1 MSTTLTNA
9 FQSQGY
15 VIQPTSAVS
24 WADLGSSP
32 YTSWSNWTL
41 WNPQPN
47 TATVEILE
55 DTGASAPRLPILPLQ
70 YQGTITVSL
79 DISDSLDSAGDL
91 VSPTTINFV
100 EGTEYAPVSGR
111 YYKYTITLDT
121 DSTTPSPYVILPTI
135 LFNDDKIT
143 DVREDIDT
151 STLSGTIDARQLTTT
166 VGIIT
171 SLTATALQ
179 GGVTYSSQLLQDR
192 VYAVPDDYTFDDNAI
207 VINTVS
213 KSPPVIR
220 CFDLNGESIDA
231 IIDVTI
237 TGLPKIQLTEQGVL
251 ISG

>member
-1 MSTTLTNA
+1 MTTALTNA
-9 FQSQGY
+9 FQSTGY
-15 VIQPTSAVS
+15 VIQPTSQTT

-32 YTSWSNWTL
+32 YSSWESWTL

-47 TATVEILE
+47 TVTVVILE
-55 DTGASAPRLPILPLQ
+55 DTGASAPRLPVMPLT
-70 YQGTITVSL
+70 YEGDITVSL
-79 DISDSLDSAGDL
+79 DISDTVDSSGAL
-91 VSPTTINFV
+91 VSPTTISFTP
-100 EGTEYAPVSGR
+100 GTAYAPVSGR
-111 YYKYTITLDT
+111 YYEYTITLT
-121 DSTTPSPYVILPTI
+121 TNSTTPSPYIILPTI
-135 LFNDDKIT
+135 LFNDSKIT

-151 STLSGTIDARQLTTT
+151 STLGGTIDARELETT

-192 VYAVPDDYTFDDNAI
+192 QYAVPDDYTFDDNAI
-207 VINTVS
+207 IINTVS

-231 IIDVTI
+231 IIDITI
-237 TGLPKIQLTEQGVL
+237 TGLPKIQLTDQGVL